1 MSMISQ
7 AEKNREKSRNRRG
20 CQHSVD
26 SHRIRGPLLTSH
38 VTHNIIIWFTQTLS
52 PRLSPYNAL
61 GTTEPKEEMILELST
76 YLIYE
81 RKKKKD
87 WLITLHIQLR
97 IRCVFRHLLIH
108 ELSAPQFIHNHYNTD
123 SFTPDSQLTL
133 LTYKTPVIS
142 TYDTK
147 AAFMALFIYTD
158 YVKAAHLPSEV
169 LFKPSIKIQLFFLP
183 PLITALV
190 SIFF

>member
-1 MSMISQ
+1 MIHT
-7 AEKNREKSRNRRG
+7 N
-20 CQHSVD
+20 
-26 SHRIRGPLLTSH
+26 
-38 VTHNIIIWFTQTLS
+38 TLS
-52 PRLSPYNAL
+52 PTESLQCTRYHWAKRRNDLGAL
-61 GTTEPKEEMILELST
+61 HLFDLREE
-76 YLIYE
+76 
-81 RKKKKD
+81 KKKD

-147 AAFMALFIYTD
+147 AAFMALSIYTD